1 MNLNFNTKK
10 IKYSKLQREN
20 FEVEKVP
27 QGSNNEF
34 YQGYIIINY
43 LAILGHG
50 ISAIAMMVIYSNRT
64 ALQIPYTETYLK
76 WNQLDNITVNNT
88 CQGRRL
94 ETRNQGE
101 FCIAAT
107 TSVVKGCGTN
117 ILTTGDENCGL
128 DLGWLV
134 ISFHLLS
141 FFFQLLAA
149 LTDWKWLCKEGCCG
163 YKYSEMIAKGTNPL
177 RFIEYG
183 FSAAIM
189 LMCIALING
198 VTDVNLIA
206 SIAVLTS
213 ATEIC
218 GLVVEYLEDIKMKW
232 ILHLNG
238 WLLFIC
244 AYGIIFHAY
253 LKAATAV
260 DGISPPDFVYVIV
273 LVLFLLYASFGLVQF
288 IELTCETDCCK
299 CYNNESCTK
308 ERDDPCNRCNVS
320 FFPALRV
327 ESPPN
332 KKKCNPLYKEMV
344 YVTLSLGA
352 KLVLGWLIFSN
363 VLFSTN

>member
-10 IKYSKLQREN
+10 IKYSKLEREN
-20 FEVEKVP
+20 FEVETLLS
-27 QGSNNEF
+27 QGSTNEF

-43 LAILGHG
+43 LAILGHA
-50 ISAIAMMVIYSNRT
+50 ISAGVMMGIYLNRT
-64 ALQIPYTETYLK
+64 PLQIPYTETYLK

-107 TSVVKGCGTN
+107 SSVIKGCGDK
-117 ILTTGDENCGL
+117 GDENCGL

-149 LTDWKWLCKEGCCG
+149 LTNWFVEGCCG

-198 VTDVNLIA
+198 VTDINLIA

-238 WLLFIC
+238 WLLFLC
-244 AYGIIFHAY
+244 AYGIIAHAY
-253 LKAATAV
+253 FKAATAV

-273 LVLFLLYASFGLVQF
+273 LVLFLLYASFGFVQL
-288 IELTCETDCCK
+288 IELTCETDFFE
-299 CYNNESCTK
+299 CYNNERCTK
-308 ERDDPCNRCNVS
+308 KGDDPCNRCNVS